1 MACIRKRRGK
11 YVVDYRDNTGTRRW
25 VTCETREHA
34 NDVLADKIK
43 ESKQAAPPLRD
54 RNITVKAYGEQWL
67 AQLVGQVRPRTLTGY
82 RDVFDR
88 YIEPE
93 IGALPMRKIHRGH
106 VKTLL
111 ARLADKK
118 YSKDTIRLTR
128 ATLSVLCGDAV
139 DDQVIALNPVM
150 QLTRRGRRTHAGAV
164 TKAERQKAIT
174 PLTYEQL
181 ATMLVTAART
191 LSRREATLMLLFA
204 DAGLRP
210 GEALAVRWED
220 FDATARTLSIERA
233 VSLGEIGPTKTHEL
247 RTVDV
252 TPRLAAALVQL
263 QAETEKDALLE
274 DVDPCPWI
282 FPSSAATPLDPSAV
296 AKVFRTVLREAKLP
310 RFRLYDLRH
319 TFATHLLAQGAPIT
333 YVAAQLGHA
342 KPTTTLAFYAHWIP
356 SGDKR
361 FIDRLEAI
369 RSATHIESGSKTVA
383 ASGEGDSEVRDS
395 EWSRRRD
402 LNPRPADYESAAL
415 PLSYTGAGRSR

>member
-11 YVVDYRDNTGTRRW
+11 YVVDYRDSSGARRW
-25 VTCETREHA
+25 VTCETRAQADAE
-34 NDVLADKIK
+34 LAERIK
-43 ESKQAAPPLRD
+43 ESSQAAPLLRD
-54 RNITVKAYGEQWL
+54 PKITVKAYGEQWL

-82 RDVFDR
+82 RDVFER

-93 IGALPMRKIHRGH
+93 LGALRLLKVHRGT
-106 VKTLL
+106 VKALL
-111 ARLADKK
+111 GRLAAKGF
-118 YSKDTIRLTR
+118 SRDTVRLTR
-128 ATLSVLCGDAV
+128 ATLSVMLGDAV
-139 DDQVIALNPVM
+139 EDRLLAMNPVM
-150 QLTRRGRRTHAGAV
+150 QLARRGRRTNAGAV
-164 TKAERQKAIT
+164 SKAERHKKIT

-181 ATMLVTAART
+181 ATMLVTAAKT
-191 LSRREATLMLLFA
+191 LPHREATLMLLFA
-204 DAGLRP
+204 DAGLRT
-210 GEALAVRWED
+210 GEGLAVRWED
-220 FDATARTLSIERA
+220 FDATGRTLAIERA
-233 VSLGEIGPTKTHEL
+233 VSQGQVGPTKTDES

-252 TPRLAAALVQL
+252 TPRLASALVHL
-263 QAETEKDALLE
+263 QAETEKDALVA

-282 FPSSAATPLDPSAV
+282 FPSSAGTPLDPSAV
-296 AKVFRTVLREAKLP
+296 AKVFRAVLREAGLP

-356 SGDKR
+356 SGDKG

-369 RSATHIESGSKTVA
+369 RSAARIERGSKTVA
-383 ASGEGDSEVRDS
+383 AGDGAELEVRDS